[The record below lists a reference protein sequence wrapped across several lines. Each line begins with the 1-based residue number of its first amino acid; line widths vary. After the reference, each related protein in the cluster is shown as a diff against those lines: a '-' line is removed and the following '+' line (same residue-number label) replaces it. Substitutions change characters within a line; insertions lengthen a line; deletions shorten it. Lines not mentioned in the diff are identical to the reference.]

1 MAVSVRSN
9 PNTDPVYST
18 GSVGSFNVG
27 APVLG
32 AAASIGSNLLGNF
45 FQISSQREQNEWSE
59 KMWRLNNEYN
69 KPINQRRRLEEAGLN
84 PNLMYGGS
92 GNVSE
97 AEQPSSPNA
106 PTMSAPLQGFDV
118 GQAMMNNINVQAQA
132 RLASAQA
139 AKADEEAAN
148 QQIKNQY
155 EEQQQLSD
163 LYNKMINAKKGS
175 AEYYL
180 AKVEY
185 DYKRAT
191 LNDRIEGVKLD
202 NRNKEAMRKQA
213 EAEEK
218 KLLAEQ
224 ALLKVQTE
232 WTGKLNQAQIGVLR
246 AQAYSYMTDAQQA
259 IKNGESL
266 RSLNESTKHEIG
278 ERIRKMGVDS
288 HNASEIAKAQVRYL
302 SEQAQNL
309 HFEVENPWLS
319 RIIPG
324 LSGSAGSTIGAVT
337 RLIK

>member
-1 MAVSVRSN
+1 MADNVSKYMVA
-9 PNTDPVYST
+9 
-18 GSVGSFNVG
+18 
-27 APVLG
+27 APVIG
-32 AAASIGSNLLGNF
+32 AAASAASNLIGNAL
-45 FQISSQREQNEWSE
+45 QIGAQDRQNEWAE

-92 GNVSE
+92 GSVSE
-97 AEQPSSPNA
+97 AEQPSAPSAPNLN
-106 PTMSAPLQGFDV
+106 APLQGYDV

-139 AKADEEAAN
+139 AKVDEEATN
-148 QQIKNQY
+148 QRVKNLYEERQQI
-155 EEQQQLSD
+155 SD
-163 LYNKMINAKKGS
+163 LWNKFVYAKKGS
-175 AEYYL
+175 AEYYK
-180 AKVEY
+180 AKADY
-185 DYKRAT
+185 DFAMAT
-191 LNDRIEGVKLD
+191 FNERVEGVKLD

-213 EAEEK
+213 EAEEQ

-224 ALLKVQTE
+224 ALLKVQAE
-232 WTGKLNQAQIGVLR
+232 WTGKLNQSQIGVLR

-259 IKNGESL
+259 IMNGQSL
-266 RSLNESTKHEIG
+266 RSLNESTQHEIG

-302 SEQAQNL
+302 NEQAQNL

-324 LSGSAGSTIGAVT
+324 AVGGSVGSAMSLIPK
-337 RLIK
+337 LIK